1 MAKKDTKQ
9 IKQAHDFV
17 AAFRQ
22 SAPYIH
28 AHRGK
33 TFVLAFSGDAVAEEQ
48 LPLLVPLI
56 ALLNSVRDPLVCV
69 PGARPQFEQ
78 QLKQRNVK

>member
-1 MAKKDTKQ
+1 VMKKQKLN
-9 IKQAHDFV
+9 KPHDFV

-33 TFVLAFSGDAVAEEQ
+33 TFVLVFSGDAVA
-48 LPLLVPLI
+48 
-56 ALLNSVRDPLVCV
+56 D
-69 PGARPQFEQ
+69 
-78 QLKQRNVK
+78 